1 MSDDGLDRMWGD
13 SPDRSENDNQSSSPQ
28 RERPQRSRNGD
39 WGQRHQQP
47 GSDPNKTSRTPE
59 ERGEEGGG
67 SEKRDSSV
75 RSGSRRDESGVAS
88 QSPNVSEPGPHG
100 KEEIPTR
107 KKQFVIR
114 EDQDRALNRALASE
128 SCEYGD
134 NRSDVIQALLDLH
147 GFHE

>member
-13 SPDRSENDNQSSSPQ
+13 SPDRSDRNNEASP
-28 RERPQRSRNGD
+28 
-39 WGQRHQQP
+39 
-47 GSDPNKTSRTPE
+47 T
-59 ERGEEGGG
+59 
-67 SEKRDSSV
+67 
-75 RSGSRRDESGVAS
+75 RRDRTS
-88 QSPNVSEPGPHG
+88 QSPNGDAAESEKSVARESSRGSQGRDARQDDRVNPDSNLTSPQGEPTHRRATDDVSETGPQD
-100 KEEIPTR
+100 KENIATR

-134 NRSDVIQALLDLH
+134 NRSDIIQALLDLH

>member
-88 QSPNVSEPGPHG
+88 QSPNVSELDPHG

-134 NRSDVIQALLDLH
+134 NRSDIIQALLDLH